1 MQQVS
6 RVAYNYETKLFTI
19 TSTVSSSS
27 SNSSASFS
35 SSATSKTWD
44 AEHVICTVPLGVLK
58 GLSISF
64 EPALSSDFI
73 TALDSLGMGNLVRV
87 TLLFDTVWWDSRD
100 NFFLLSRPEFGAAQ
114 RGLFTYFLNGRML
127 LNGRP
132 VLVAFSSGEAASSAE
147 GLSDAETWAL
157 IRDNLVAMFG
167 AAVPA
172 NYRGMMRSLWAADP
186 WAKGT
191 HSYPTT
197 AASRYVWGSLQQ
209 KQGGTL
215 FFAGEHTSP
224 KYYGTLHGAI
234 QEGLRAARALM
245 DEARVFK
252 EQPTYG
258 TGSSSGTA
266 LSAGVPVQDWSAA
279 LVVCVASALA
289 LALAHTHEFM

>member
-1 MQQVS
+1 M
-6 RVAYNYETKLFTI
+6 AYSYETKLFTI
-19 TSTVSSSS
+19 TSAASSSFSSSS
-27 SNSSASFS
+27 TSSTS
-35 SSATSKTWD
+35 SSATSKTWET
-44 AEHVICTVPLGVLK
+44 EHVICTVPVGVLK
-58 GLSISF
+58 GRSILF
-64 EPALSSDFI
+64 DPALSSDFT
-73 TALDSLGMGNLVRV
+73 TALDSLGMGNQVRV

-100 NFFLLSRPEFGAAQ
+100 NFFLLSRPEFSATQ

-132 VLVAFSSGEAASSAE
+132 VLVTFASGEAASSAE
-147 GLSDAETWAL
+147 GWSDVETWAL

-172 NYRGMMRSLWAADP
+172 NYKGILRSSWAADP

-197 AASRYVWGSLQQ
+197 AASRNVWGSLQQ
-209 KQGGTL
+209 KQAGTL

-266 LSAGVPVQDWSAA
+266 LPSGLKKSQYRRWA
-279 LVVCVASALA
+279 LFFMVASVLA
-289 LALAHTHEFM
+289 LSHAHVLV